1 MRMTCH
7 IEKYSD
13 ILKQLDSV
21 SIDELLAN
29 APDDQKNLFELMRE
43 NIKSI
48 LSLNCFIDHAKLN
61 NSCISDELQ
70 NFYDI
75 NPLGAIH
82 PSLVFVNFLTVA
94 SRVTVNYLYRNSKR
108 WHSGFLARPL
118 EEPMH
123 DVYVCLIVTI
133 VKAL

>member
-1 MRMTCH
+1 MCMRMICH
-7 IEKYSD
+7 IEKHSD

-29 APDDQKNLFELMRE
+29 APDDQKNVFELMCE

-94 SRVTVNYLYRNSKR
+94 SRVTINYLYRNSR
-108 WHSGFLARPL
+108 NSILVF
-118 EEPMH
+118 
-123 DVYVCLIVTI
+123 
-133 VKAL
+133 